1 MPHAA
6 ATITPPPPPLFA
18 ERLRAIA
25 SEAWPLLPVPPDERE
40 CLIRDEAAFLVD
52 RLLVQVARASG
63 AIAVAMGEGL
73 AALCS
78 GDGPMRLGYSGIG
91 DYARESLSLAPRT
104 ALELARLARELR
116 ERPLLREAVRAGEV
130 SVKKAEAVLPMARGE
145 AEVFWVA
152 RAKRETVRA
161 LLTAA
166 RGGTAP
172 EENGFETVWVELET
186 EERAVVDEAMGLA
199 GQLLGAASPR
209 WQRLE
214 AMCQE
219 FLGEH
224 PDADDGG
231 NEADVRAGP
240 WKPAAAFDLEAWLE
254 TEYERWHYLY
264 QADPVPAPE
273 AGGLGPRPGPED
285 RRETAGARGHAPRLG
300 RAARPPVP
308 APREHGPVAG
318 HAVRRPRALR
328 PGAAGDVGAGGGAK
342 GVARAPLV
350 GAAGNPQGHA
360 GGEARVR
367 AGPARRPVQK
377 VIDRDHGWCTVPG
390 CSRPAVHAHH
400 IRYRSH
406 GGGDDEANQTGL
418 CAALDGSWG
427 KPTAPSPTAP
437 SGG

>member
-1 MPHAA
+1 MSLAIAIPSL
-6 ATITPPPPPLFA
+6 PPLSR

-25 SEAWPLLPVPPDERE
+25 SEAWPLLPV
-40 CLIRDEAAFLVD
+40 
-52 RLLVQVARASG
+52 
-63 AIAVAMGEGL
+63 
-73 AALCS
+73 
-78 GDGPMRLGYSGIG
+78 
-91 DYARESLSLAPRT
+91 RT
-104 ALELARLARELR
+104 ALELAKLARELR

-130 SVKKAEAVLPMARGE
+130 SVKKAEAVLPVARGE

-161 LLTAA
+161 LLRAA

-172 EENGFETVWVELET
+172 EENGLETVWVELET
-186 EERAVVDEAMGLA
+186 EERATVDEAMGLA

-219 FLGEH
+219 FLGAH

-231 NEADVRAGP
+231 DQADVRAGP

-273 AGGLGPRPGPED
+273 AGVSDLDRARRIDARLRELAAMRRGWDELLGHLCLLLVNTGLWRD
-285 RRETAGARGHAPRLG
+285 MQFADLG
-300 RAARPPVP
+300 
-308 APREHGPVAG
+308 
-318 HAVRRPRALR
+318 ALR

-342 GVARAPLV
+342 GLARAPLV
-350 GAAGNPQGHA
+350 GAAGDPQGHA

-367 AGPARRPVQK
+367 EGPARRPVQK

-418 CAALDGSWG
+418 CAAQRGAPPPRHPQGLRPRPGQGAGCAGLGSRG
-427 KPTAPSPTAP
+427 TRV
-437 SGG
+437 GGLGPC